1 MKKIFT
7 LFSLVAIS
15 LSATAQTPP
24 NKNVGIVNKT
34 TATWCGPCGSWGWTL
49 FDGIISDNQS
59 KAICMGT
66 YGSNSSDMYNQTAG
80 DFYSDFASGA
90 GWPAFC
96 AIGINRT
103 AYSST
108 GGIFTGQTQS
118 NVKTTIDSFATSPV
132 KASTGYKYS
141 ISGSTLTVN
150 TTTKFWQADNGDFYV
165 NVYLVEDGVMNTQNG
180 QTGVVAHHHVLRGGV
195 TGTWG
200 TSIVNGAV
208 AANATFAKNFSFTIP
223 STWDKSKLE
232 VVTMIWKKVGSDYQF
247 INANN
252 TAEAAVGVTDI
263 AEAGNI
269 RLFPNP
275 TNNMAHLS
283 LDIPENTTLSY
294 TISDIQGRILH
305 QQATKEVLIGKQY
318 EDISVATWMNGY
330 YVVRVNL
337 GNNSYTGKLLIQ
349 H

>member
-1 MKKIFT
+1 
-7 LFSLVAIS
+7 
-15 LSATAQTPP
+15 
-24 NKNVGIVNKT
+24 
-34 TATWCGPCGSWGWTL
+34 
-49 FDGIISDNQS
+49 
-59 KAICMGT
+59 MGT
-66 YGSNSSDMYNQTAG
+66 YGSSSSDMYNQTAG

-118 NVKTTIDSFATSPV
+118 NVKATIDSFATSPV

-208 AANATFAKNFSFTIP
+208 AANATYTKNFSYTIP

-263 AEAGNI
+263 EEAGNI

-275 TNNMAHLS
+275 SNDMVHLS
-283 LDIPENTTLSY
+283 LDIPENTSLSY
-294 TISDIQGRILH
+294 TISDIQGRIHH

-318 EDISVATWMNGY
+318 EDISVAQWANGH
-330 YVVRVNL
+330 YVVRVTL
-337 GNNSYTGKLLIQ
+337 GDNTYTGKLLVQ